1 MNATIL
7 LSGILD
13 RNAPLKV
20 VDALLL
26 ALIGICIVFCVL
38 IILMLLVQIE
48 GMIFEKSDKLRQKH
62 PEWAQKVIDVKQ
74 KMAFWKKNKKEENGA
89 TEQKEDAPLANGT
102 CGELRLVNT
111 DERDAAMIMAI
122 VADATQTPLNE
133 LRFKS
138 IKRVDAEGEQK

>member
-1 MNATIL
+1 MNAIL

-13 RNAPLKV
+13 KNQPLKV

-26 ALIGICIVFCVL
+26 AVIGIVIVFIFL
-38 IILMLLVQIE
+38 ILLMLIVQLE
-48 GMIFEKSDKLRQKH
+48 GKIFESSDKLREKH
-62 PEWAQKVIDVKQ
+62 PEWAQKVQNAKE
-74 KMAFWKKNKKEENGA
+74 KMAFWKKKKKVEDDASA
-89 TEQKEDAPLANGT
+89 TTDASALANGT
-102 CGELRLVNT
+102 CGELKLVNT

-138 IKRVDAEGEQK
+138 IKRVDAEGEEK

>member
-1 MNATIL
+1 MNAIL

-13 RNAPLKV
+13 KDKPLQI

-26 ALIGICIVFCVL
+26 AVIGIAIVFIVL
-38 IILMLLVQIE
+38 ILLMLIVQLE
-48 GMIFEKSDKLRQKH
+48 GKIFESSDKLREKH
-62 PEWAQKVIDVKQ
+62 PEWAQKVQNAKE
-74 KMAFWKKNKKEENGA
+74 KMAFWKKKKKVEDDASA
-89 TEQKEDAPLANGT
+89 TTDAPTLANGT
-102 CGELRLVNT
+102 CGELKLVNT

-138 IKRVDAEGEQK
+138 IKRVDAEGEEK